1 MLVQLFNFN
10 SIKMKKLVPYI
21 IALLTLSCN
30 SENKEEYAAEKMQ
43 EFVSN
48 ISHYAKS
55 LKSNFIIIP
64 QNGIKLIFNNTNPD
78 SGIHTPYYNAIDGLG
93 VEALFY
99 IGAFNPDS
107 QRISML
113 QQIKSTKKILVS
125 EYVSNNNDI
134 ADAFTKN
141 YNEGF
146 ICFVR
151 NNTNFH
157 YKQIPDTIP
166 NENSNDISN
175 LSQAQNLL
183 YLINYENYSSK
194 HELINAISTTNFDV
208 ILIDLFF
215 QNQPLSPSEIN
226 QLKTKANG
234 GKRLVISYIN
244 IGAAENYRY
253 YWNSHWTL
261 HNPSWIKKKYQ
272 GYDDE
277 YWVEYWNNEWQKI
290 IYGNDNSY
298 LKKIIDAGFDGAYLD
313 NVESYYYLYND

>member
-1 MLVQLFNFN
+1 MRSVITN
-10 SIKMKKLVPYI
+10 I
-21 IALLTLSCN
+21 IFFLTFSCSREKN
-30 SENKEEYAAEKMQ
+30 EQYAAEKMQ
-43 EFVSN
+43 QFVSN
-48 ISHYAKS
+48 ISNYAKS
-55 LKSNFIIIP
+55 LKSDFIIIP
-64 QNGIKLIFNNTNPD
+64 QNGIELTFYNTNPD
-78 SGIHTPYYNAIDGLG
+78 NGINTTYLNAIDGLA
-93 VEALFY
+93 VEELFY
-99 IGAFNPDS
+99 NGTFSPDS
-107 QRISML
+107 HRISML

-151 NNTNFH
+151 NDTNYH

-166 NENSNDISN
+166 NENSNDITN
-175 LSQAQNLL
+175 ISQAQNFFYLL
-183 YLINYENYSSK
+183 NSENYSSK
-194 HELINAISTTNFDV
+194 QEFINAISATNFDL

-215 QNQPLSPSEIN
+215 QDQPFTPSEIN

-234 GKRLVISYIN
+234 GKRLVLSYIN
-244 IGAAENYRY
+244 IGAAETFRY

-261 HNPSWIKKKYQ
+261 HNPSWLKKKYQ

-277 YWVEYWNNEWQKI
+277 YWVEFWNKDWQNI

-298 LKKIIDAGFDGAYLD
+298 LKKIIDAGFDGAFLD
-313 NVESYYYLYND
+313 NVESYYFLYNN